1 MRLSFYVYSMTIPAK
16 ILDLLPETTAL
27 RRDIHAHPEIRYEE
41 ERTSKL
47 VAEQLKAYG
56 VDEVVTGL
64 GKTGVVAL
72 IKGKGASNRGI
83 ALRADMDA
91 LPIEEDSTLAYKS
104 KIRGKMHA
112 CGHDGHTAM
121 LLGAA
126 KHLAATRN
134 FAGTAVLIFQPAEE
148 GGAGAK
154 AMIDDGLFTR
164 FPIDAVYG
172 LHNHPGRPVGEFAIR
187 AGPAMAA
194 SDEIKIT
201 IHGKGAHAARP
212 HYSVDPVLVGS
223 HIVTAFQSIVSRNID
238 PLESAVV
245 SICVFQAGT
254 TNNVIAQSAF
264 LHGTARSFKP
274 DVRDTLERRVREVAT
289 HIAEGFGATAEV
301 NFARGYPVVVNEAQA
316 TEFAAKIAQGIAP
329 SGKVNTQ
336 TPPVMGAEDFAY
348 YLEQKPGAFIFAGN
362 GNTASLHHPS
372 YNFNDELIPYGI
384 TYWVKLIEAALPLA
398 A

>member
-1 MRLSFYVYSMTIPAK
+1 MLLLFYVYCMSLPAE
-16 ILDLLPETTAL
+16 ILDLLPDAIAL
-27 RRDIHAHPEIRYEE
+27 RCDLHAHPEIRYEE

-47 VAEQLKAYG
+47 VAEQLRSYG

-72 IKGKGASNRGI
+72 IRGKGASNRGI

-91 LPIEEDSTLAYKS
+91 LPIQEISELSYKS
-104 KIRGKMHA
+104 KTPGKMHA

-126 KHLAATRN
+126 RYLSATRN

-154 AMIDDGLFTR
+154 AMIDDGLLRR

-172 LHNHPGRPVGEFAIR
+172 LHNYPGLAVGEFALR
-187 AGPAMAA
+187 AGPMMAA
-194 SDEIKIT
+194 SDTIDIT
-201 IHGKGAHAARP
+201 IHGKGSHAARP
-212 HYSVDPVLVGS
+212 HFGVDPVLVGS
-223 HIVTAFQSIVSRNID
+223 HIVTALQSIVSRSID

-245 SICVFQAGT
+245 SICVFQAGHAD
-254 TNNVIAQSAF
+254 NVIPQTALLQ
-264 LHGTARSFKP
+264 GTARSFKAE
-274 DVRDTLERRVREVAT
+274 VRDKLEEQVKKITV
-289 HIAEGFGATAEV
+289 HIAESFGAKAEV
-301 NFARGYPVVVNEAQA
+301 IFERGYPVVVNETHA
-316 TEFAAKIAQGIAP
+316 TEFAAKVAQTVAP

-336 TPPVMGAEDFAY
+336 VAPVMGAEDFAY

-362 GNTASLHHPS
+362 GDGASLHHPS
-372 YNFNDELIPYGI
+372 YNFNDELLPYGI
-384 TYWVKLIEAALPLA
+384 NYWAKLVETALPLA